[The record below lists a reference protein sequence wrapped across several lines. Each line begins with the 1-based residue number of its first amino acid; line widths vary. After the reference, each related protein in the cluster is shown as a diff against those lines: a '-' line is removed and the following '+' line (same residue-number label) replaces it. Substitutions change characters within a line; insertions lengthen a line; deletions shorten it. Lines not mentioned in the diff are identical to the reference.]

1 MEIQN
6 NKTYSKQEV
15 RMLRR
20 GPSLYAPVI
29 VNFVTCKKMLF
40 HDAEGGSI
48 EIADD
53 VDVEDALAIWIPYQ
67 PSKQVASPGVTSYS
81 IAGSSGST
89 YTVTVHND
97 RWSCSCSGFVFR
109 KRCKHLDIAKENHNI
124 KENGR

>member
-1 MEIQN
+1 MEMQN

-20 GPSLYAPVI
+20 GPSIYAPVI

-40 HDAEGGSI
+40 HDEQGGSI

-53 VDVEDALAIWIPYQ
+53 VDIQDALAIWVPYQ
-67 PSKQVASPGVTSYS
+67 IPAKEAGTASMRYAIKSE
-81 IAGSSGST
+81 SGST
-89 YTVTVHND
+89 YNVIVEND
-97 RWSCSCSGFVFR
+97 KWSCTCSGFVFR
-109 KRCKHLDIAKENHNI
+109 KRCKHLDIAKEKHNI